1 MGWLRR
7 GPGETESWGT
17 NVWCRRAASSCL
29 SKGRQEAFL
38 SREAWGNGRCVG
50 HRTMRASS
58 GKRTVQAPLRGR
70 TAAVD
75 TATSRRRGRL
85 SRWLPNGRSLH
96 GAKPLRSVG

>member
-1 MGWLRR
+1 MEKAPWVVSEED
-7 GPGETESWGT
+7 PGRPNPGVPTCGA
-17 NVWCRRAASSCL
+17 VAPP
-29 SKGRQEAFL
+29 
-38 SREAWGNGRCVG
+38 EAWGSGRCVG

-85 SRWLPNGRSLH
+85 SRWLPSGRRLH